1 MGSTSTRYEYDRFEK
16 ASTRYEY
23 EYEQFEKGGTSTRY
37 EYERSEGGGTRYEY
51 EYERFFFCRSLVESG
66 PERRRYQNLVVSG
79 CVCKEFCTK
88 KINKIKIIW
97 Q

>member
-1 MGSTSTRYEYDRFEK
+1 MKHFE
-16 ASTRYEY
+16 AL
-23 EYEQFEKGGTSTRY
+23 FILALLCIL
-37 EYERSEGGGTRYEY
+37 
-51 EYERFFFCRSLVESG
+51 CRTVESG

-79 CVCKEFCTK
+79 CVCKEFCKQFCTK